1 MKPARII
8 ILAVAVG
15 AAGLAGIIAMRMTGT
30 QQVIMEKAQ
39 TVIQK
44 EPTVKVLVSAE
55 NLPVGSRLDEKSV
68 RWTEWPETALADGY
82 ITDRATPDAV
92 TDVKGSVVRFPLF
105 AGEPVRREKIAD
117 AKTSVMSALL
127 PAGKRAV
134 STEISVSTGAGG
146 FILPNDRVDII
157 MVRRGTDSTYTTE
170 TVLQNIR
177 VLAIDQQIQER
188 DDGAKAVVGTTATLE
203 LTPDQAKVI
212 AVAQQ
217 MADRLTLSL
226 RSIADA
232 QQDDTAAADY
242 LLSGGSNNPSVQL
255 IKSGEISTSTTTA
268 ADAVSSAHSS
278 STTTGSSGSSQK
290 TTDMR

>member
-8 ILAVAVG
+8 ILAVAIG
-15 AAGLAGIIAMRMTGT
+15 AAGLAGLIAMRMTGT
-30 QQVIMEKAQ
+30 QQVVMQQAETIIK
-39 TVIQK
+39 K

-55 NLPVGSRLDEKSV
+55 NLPVGSRLNENTV
-68 RWTEWPETALADGY
+68 RWAEWPETALIDGY
-82 ITDRATPDAV
+82 ITDRAMPEAV
-92 TDVKGSVVRFPLF
+92 KDVTGSVVRMPLF

-117 AKTSVMSALL
+117 AKTNVMSALL

-146 FILPNDRVDII
+146 FILPNDRVDVI
-157 MVRRGTDSTYTTE
+157 MVRRGEAGTFTTE
-170 TVLQNIR
+170 TVLENIR

-226 RSIADA
+226 RSIVDA
-232 QQDDTAAADY
+232 QEEDTRSADY
-242 LLSGGSNNPSVQL
+242 LLSGGSNNPAVQL
-255 IKSGEISTSTTTA
+255 IKSGTLTTSTPSGTGTA
-268 ADAVSSAHSS
+268 SSTGAATEKGQPASS
-278 STTTGSSGSSQK
+278 SK
-290 TTDMR
+290 TSDMQ